1 MNLLTRPLE
10 HGEPITLWRHS
21 AVAAELFYGPER
33 AMEGEMDPFF
43 FLAKEKNF
51 IPHEFPC
58 RTEFAARYRHN
69 RPDERATA
77 APDEAWLGFGSP
89 RLDLSGF
96 WFRAT
101 RIAARAETV
110 ILAETAGRGVL
121 RLASCGGAILRVNGR
136 EVAFVAEYR
145 RNFEHAVEA
154 EVELVPGENRIEVFF
169 DDLAERDARFC
180 VQLDY
185 VSGPRALQAIP
196 IDCAP
201 EAAGAIENA
210 LASAHFERASHDGI
224 DLRLMLAQPLGVAA
238 TAEITLDGEAAPAPI
253 IRELAPDCRVIEIG
267 PADALPAGFRQL
279 TLRLG
284 VDGFSASR
292 VYGTEISHATR
303 QGPAPSSLEAR
314 IAEALAAVARDVES
328 GTTAL
333 LALLAL
339 GKGGAETEAL
349 LDPALRQIEECWDCA
364 DFALVPLL
372 WCRMRWPELLGEAA
386 CARIDRAILS
396 YRYWL
401 DEPGNDVQWYFSENH
416 ALLFHTAAHLAGAL
430 LPDATFM
437 RSGRSGREQSAIG
450 LKRLEGWFDH
460 FERWEM
466 AEFNSAPYFP
476 IDFKGLAALF
486 ALSPEAG
493 LRERAGRAIAR
504 LLEIVANSAHYGALT
519 AAQGRSYEHSLRST
533 QTQELSAIARMLWGR
548 GSFGNHFH
556 ATSLLA
562 LCLRDHDLRL
572 PDLTARACLVG
583 DGAQEWRFA
592 QGQGGFARLYHH
604 KSADHAM
611 GSTVRYR
618 WGEWGYQET
627 LLHLRL
633 GENPQ
638 AQIWI
643 NHPGEIIHSGNGRP
657 SYWGGSASVPRVQ
670 QYRDLAIV
678 LFDGVAPQPDFTHCW
693 FPTPDFDAAGVEGD
707 SVWAASGAGL
717 VFIRGSGSFEKIAEG
732 PTANHELRLA
742 GRKSWWLVRLG
753 SATLHGDLSQFRAR
767 FAPLELREDGER
779 IVVDDPDYGRIEF
792 HADGTVLGEG
802 RRIAPE
808 DFTVMGT
815 RDTLPRGPIQKRRV
829 LHEAHQG
836 RPS

>member
-1 MNLLTRPLE
+1 MNLLTRPLAI
-10 HGEPITLWRHS
+10 GKPVTLWRHS
-21 AVAAELFYGPER
+21 AVAAELFSSPER

-43 FLAKEKNF
+43 FLTREKNF
-51 IPHEFPC
+51 IPHEYPC
-58 RTEFAARYRHN
+58 RTEFGARYRHR
-69 RPDERATA
+69 RPDERAIA
-77 APDEAWLGFGSP
+77 APDQAWLGFGSP

-101 RIAARAETV
+101 RIAARAESV
-110 ILAETAGRGVL
+110 IIAETAGRGVL
-121 RLASCGGAILRVNGR
+121 RLASCGGAILRVNGQ

-145 RNFEHAVEA
+145 RNFEQAVEA
-154 EVELVPGENRIEVFF
+154 EVDFGAGENRIEIFF
-169 DDLAERDARFC
+169 DDLAERDTRFY

-185 VSGPRALQAIP
+185 MSGPRAMQAIP

-201 EAAGAIENA
+201 EAAGTIETA

-224 DLRLMLAQPLGVAA
+224 DLRLLLAEPLGVAA
-238 TAEITLDGEAAPAPI
+238 AAEIMLDGGPMI
-253 IRELAPDCRVIEIG
+253 RRELPPDCTIIEVG
-267 PADALPAGFRQL
+267 PADALPAGFRQV
-279 TLRLG
+279 TLRLA
-284 VDGFSASR
+284 VNGFSASR
-292 VYGTEISHATR
+292 IYGTEISHAGR
-303 QGPAPSSLEAR
+303 QGPAPSSLDAR
-314 IAEALAAVARDVES
+314 IEEALRAVARDMES

-333 LALLAL
+333 LARLAM
-339 GKGGAETEAL
+339 GDNGAEARAL
-349 LDPALRQIEECWDCA
+349 LEPALRQIEECWDCA

-372 WCRMRWPELLGEAA
+372 WCRMRWPELLGEAD

-430 LPDATFM
+430 LPDATFR

-450 LKRLEGWFDH
+450 MKRLEAWFDH

-476 IDFKGLAALF
+476 IDLKGLAALF
-486 ALSPEAG
+486 ALSPNAD
-493 LRERAGRAIAR
+493 LRQRAGRAMAR
-504 LLEIVANSAHYGALT
+504 LLEIVANSAHQGALT
-519 AAQGRSYEHSLRST
+519 AAQGRSYEHSLRGAA
-533 QTQELSAIARMLWGR
+533 TQELSAIARLLWGR
-548 GSFGNHFH
+548 GSFGSHFH

-562 LCLRDHDLRL
+562 LCLRDHGLDL
-572 PDLTARACLVG
+572 PDLTARACLAG
-583 DGAQEWRFA
+583 ESAEEWRFA
-592 QGQGGFARLYHH
+592 QGEGGFARLYHH
-604 KSADHAM
+604 KSVDHAM
-611 GSTVRYR
+611 GSAVGYR

-633 GENPQ
+633 GANPQ

-643 NHPGEIIHSGNGRP
+643 NHPGEIIHSGHGRP

-693 FPTPDFDAAGVEGD
+693 FPTPDFDAAGIEGD
-707 SVWAASGAGL
+707 GAWAASGAGL
-717 VFIRGSGSFEKIAEG
+717 AFIRGSSAFEQVLDG

-753 SATLHGDLSQFRAR
+753 SAALHGDPAQFRAR
-767 FAPLELREDGER
+767 FAPLEPRDDGGR

-792 HADGTVLGEG
+792 FPDGTVLGEG

-808 DFTVMGT
+808 DFTVLGT

-829 LHEAHQG
+829 LQEAYSG